1 MSDKYIYI
9 KSYGCQMNV
18 YDSNRIKD
26 LFSNKGYKIT
36 DDVSKADL
44 LFSDK
49 TSFSANQIIINFDLN
64 DIFFPDEDQLVTV
77 LIDQITIESVE
88 LSSGIVLQGSQL
100 EIKYNSLRDIKNSKI
115 SIYVSGISAK
125 SSGYD

>member
-44 LFSDK
+44 
-49 TSFSANQIIINFDLN
+49 
-64 DIFFPDEDQLVTV
+64 TV
-77 LIDQITIESVE
+77 LNTCHIREKAVE
-88 LSSGIVLQGSQL
+88 KVYSDICLLYTSPSPRDRTRSRMPSS
-100 EIKYNSLRDIKNSKI
+100 
-115 SIYVSGISAK
+115 A
-125 SSGYD
+125 